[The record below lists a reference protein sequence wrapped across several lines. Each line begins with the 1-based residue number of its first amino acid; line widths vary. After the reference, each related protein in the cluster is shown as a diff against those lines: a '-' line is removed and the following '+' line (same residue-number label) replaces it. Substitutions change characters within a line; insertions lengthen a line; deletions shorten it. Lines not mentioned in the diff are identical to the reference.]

1 MSIRPS
7 GRIVLGAIP
16 LAVCV
21 HRIRENAS
29 QIVRVNVAECC
40 AKEIAPCVVQ
50 GAAKVFQFV
59 DLETVDYSD
68 ASEITF
74 DIWQNNISGTSLLT
88 KTLSGAT
95 ITIAD
100 GHIFQ
105 FTMTNAQSAALPA
118 GTHHCEAWVTLSTG
132 DRRCVGIGRF
142 RVEDARKH
150 D

>member
-21 HRIRENAS
+21 HRIKENAS
-29 QIVRVNVAECC
+29 QIVRVNVADCC
-40 AKEIAPCVVQ
+40 VKDIRPCVVQ

-59 DLETVDYSD
+59 DAETVDYGD

-74 DIWQNNISGTSLLT
+74 DVWQNNIAGTSILS
-88 KTLSGAT
+88 KTLSGSD

-100 GHIFQ
+100 ANIFQ
-105 FTMTNAQSAALPA
+105 FTLTNAQSAALPA
-118 GTHHCEAWVTLSTG
+118 GVHHCEAWVTLSTG
-132 DRRCVGIGRF
+132 DRRCVGLGYF
-142 RVEDARKH
+142 TVEDARKH

>member
-21 HRIRENAS
+21 HQIRENS
-29 QIVRVNVAECC
+29 TQRIGVRVSDCC
-40 AKEIAPCVVQ
+40 VKEIAPCVAQ

-59 DLETVDYSD
+59 DLDTVDYGD
-68 ASEITF
+68 ATEITF
-74 DIWQNNISGTSLLT
+74 DVWQNNIGGTSLLT
-88 KTLSGAT
+88 KTLSGT
-95 ITIAD
+95 DITIAD
-100 GHIFQ
+100 ANIFQ
-105 FTMTNAQSAALPA
+105 FTLTNAQSAALPA

-132 DRRCVGIGRF
+132 DRRCVGMGRF
-142 RVEDARKH
+142 RVEDTRKH